1 MNQTWGFI
9 LIIFTLIMGWMMQV
23 LVTVVPSFAAK
34 FGIIEPEE
42 GLDPTFFIDVQGE
55 ALWDALSLW
64 VLPVAG
70 ILLVSGSPYWA
81 YFGLVG
87 GGMYVYFSGR
97 GIVVR
102 LMLQRRGIQIG
113 NPDTLKLFYGFL
125 VLWGLIGLVTIGL
138 AVADLPLP

>member
-1 MNQTWGFI
+1 MNQTWGII
-9 LIIFTLIMGWMMQV
+9 LIIFTLFIGWMMQV
-23 LVTVVPSFAAK
+23 LVTVAPTFAAK
-34 FGIIEPEE
+34 FGLIEPEE
-42 GLDPTFFIDVQGE
+42 GIDRTFFMDAKGE

-102 LMLQRRGIQIG
+102 RMMQRNGIVIG
-113 NPDTLKLFYGFL
+113 NPDTLKLFYAFL
-125 VLWGLIGLVTIGL
+125 VMWGLIGLVTIGL